1 MKHMNRTVKILRM
14 TAFLLTAAALF
25 FFFKVLQ
32 RQQLLRDKAAGLERA
47 IELSNRAVALSQ
59 KEEFDQA
66 ISLLKRARRLAPE
79 DSAITA
85 NLANVYGNLIILTYR
100 RGDFKKVL
108 ELGADARRDSLKN
121 TAIYYL
127 NAQAFCLDNR
137 IDSAIYLLEEGTR
150 LLPENSEIS
159 QRLAQ
164 LKLEALV
171 EQGFEQGR
179 SGYFDIKFQGG
190 ENRAVSDEV
199 LMMLEEIRDR
209 VGSELGHRIRGNT
222 SVILY
227 SDQQF
232 RDITHLASWAGAAF
246 DGKIRVPVANYQND
260 RPLLKKV
267 LTHEFTHAAIY
278 DMVGGRCPSWLNEGL
293 AMLLE
298 GQTPDKQVYL
308 PLSSL
313 QKPFTSLDEVHAIEA
328 YRASL
333 SAAYYLTKQYDW
345 AFIRLLFTKMQP
357 ESDFSPAFKAAYGFS
372 MEEFENRWKESTTK

>member
-1 MKHMNRTVKILRM
+1 MNKTVKILRM

-25 FFFKVLQ
+25 FFFKAFQ
-32 RQQLLRDKAAGLERA
+32 KQQQLRDKAAGLERA

-59 KEEFDQA
+59 KEDFYQA
-66 ISLLKRARRLAPE
+66 IALLKQARRLAPE
-79 DSAITA
+79 DSAISA

-100 RGDFKKVL
+100 RGDLKKVL
-108 ELGADARRDSLKN
+108 ELGADARRDSIKN
-121 TAIYYL
+121 AAIYYL

-137 IDSAIYLLEEGTR
+137 IDSAVFLLEEGAR

-164 LKLEALV
+164 LKLETQA

-190 ENRAVSDEV
+190 QNRGVSDEV

-209 VGSELGHRIRGNT
+209 VGGELGHRIQGNT

-260 RPLLKKV
+260 RPLLEKV

-298 GQTPDKQVYL
+298 GLTPDEQIYL
-308 PLSSL
+308 PLSGL
-313 QKPFTSLDEVHAIEA
+313 QRPFTAMDEDHAMEA

-333 SAAYYLTKQYDW
+333 SASNYLTKQYDW
-345 AFIRLLFTKMQP
+345 AFVRLLFTKMQQG
-357 ESDFSPAFKAAYGFS
+357 SDFGTAFKAAYGFS
-372 MEEFENRWKESTTK
+372 LEEFEKRWKESCLK

>member
-1 MKHMNRTVKILRM
+1 MRQMHQTVKIIRI
-14 TAFLLTAAALF
+14 TAVLLAVAAIF
-25 FFFKVLQ
+25 FFFKAYQ
-32 RQQLLRDKAAGLERA
+32 RQLRRRETSAELERA
-47 IELSNRAVALSQ
+47 VELSNQAVALSQ
-59 KEEFDQA
+59 KEEYSQA
-66 ISLLKRARRLAPE
+66 IALLKQARRLAPA

-85 NLANVYGNLIILTYR
+85 NLSNIYGNLIIITYR
-100 RGDFKKVL
+100 RGDYKKVL
-108 ELGADARRDSLKN
+108 DLGAEARRDSLKS
-121 TAIYYL
+121 TALYYL
-127 NAQAFCLDNR
+127 NAQAFYLNNR
-137 IDSAIYLLEEGTR
+137 IDSAIFLLEEAAR
-150 LLPENSEIS
+150 LLPENKELS

-164 LKLEALV
+164 LKSETRV

-179 SGYFDIKFQGG
+179 SGYFDIKFQGV
-190 ENRAVSDEV
+190 ENRTVSDEV

-246 DGKIRVPVANYQND
+246 DGKIRVPVANYRDD
-260 RPLLKKV
+260 RRLLKKV

-298 GQTPDKQVYL
+298 GQTPDEQVYL
-308 PLSSL
+308 PLNRL
-313 QKPFTSLDEVHAIEA
+313 QRPFTALDEDHALEA

-345 AFIRLLFTKMQP
+345 AFVRLLFTKMQP
-357 ESDFSPAFKAAYGFS
+357 GSDFSQAFKEAYGFS
-372 MEEFENRWKESTTK
+372 VEEFEKKWKESLAK

>member
-1 MKHMNRTVKILRM
+1 MNHTVKILRM
-14 TAFLLTAAALF
+14 TALLLAAVALF
-25 FFFKVLQ
+25 FIFKAYQ
-32 RQQLLRDKAAGLERA
+32 RQQLLRDKAADLARA
-47 IELSNRAVALSQ
+47 IELSNRAVSLSR
-59 KEEFDQA
+59 KEEYSQA
-66 ISLLKRARRLAPE
+66 ISLLRQARRLAPE

-100 RGDFKKVL
+100 RGDNKRVL
-108 ELGADARRDSLKN
+108 ELGAQARRDSLKN
-121 TAIYYL
+121 AAIYYL
-127 NAQAFCLDNR
+127 NAQAFCRDNR
-137 IDSAIYLLEEGTR
+137 MDSAICLLEEGLR
-150 LLPENSEIS
+150 LLPGNGDIS
-159 QRLAQ
+159 RRLDQ
-164 LKLEALV
+164 LRLEAQA

-179 SGYFDIKFQGG
+179 SGYFEIKFQGG

-209 VGSELGHRIRGNT
+209 VGSELGHRIQGNT

-260 RPLLKKV
+260 RALLNKV

-278 DMVGGRCPSWLNEGL
+278 DMVGGRCPAWLNEGL

-298 GQTPDKQVYL
+298 GQTPEKQVYL
-308 PLSSL
+308 PLRGL
-313 QKPFTSLDEVHAIEA
+313 QQAFTSLDEDHALEA

-333 SAAYYLTKQYDW
+333 SAAGYLTKQYDW
-345 AFIRLLFTKMQP
+345 AFVRLLFTKMQQG
-357 ESDFSPAFKAAYGFS
+357 SDFGTAFNAAYGFS
-372 MEEFENRWKESTTK
+372 VEDFEKRWKDSVTK

>member
-1 MKHMNRTVKILRM
+1 M
-14 TAFLLTAAALF
+14 
-25 FFFKVLQ
+25 
-32 RQQLLRDKAAGLERA
+32 
-47 IELSNRAVALSQ
+47 
-59 KEEFDQA
+59 
-66 ISLLKRARRLAPE
+66 
-79 DSAITA
+79 
-85 NLANVYGNLIILTYR
+85 
-100 RGDFKKVL
+100 L
-108 ELGADARRDSLKN
+108 ELGADARRDSLKS

-127 NAQAFCLDNR
+127 NANAFCLDNR
-137 IDSAIYLLEEGTR
+137 IDSAIYLLEEGVR
-150 LLPENSEIS
+150 LLPGNSEIS
-159 QRLAQ
+159 QRLDQIKVEAQ
-164 LKLEALV
+164 A

-293 AMLLE
+293 AMLFE
-298 GQTPDKQVYL
+298 GQAPDKQVYL

-357 ESDFSPAFKAAYGFS
+357 ESDFGPAFKEAYGFS
-372 MEEFENRWKESTTK
+372 VEEFEKRWKESFTK